1 MSELALRI
9 TDAEFVAN
17 TYIYGDN
24 RSNVGGLHVI
34 NSFTGGSTVRS
45 DNFTWNGPH
54 ATTATVAQYF
64 EQHSYLFTKDELVA
78 GAGISITPN
87 DSDQTLTIAAT
98 GAPSPGGNDR
108 RLFKAAMTDKTL
120 AISSTALTYAEVMQ
134 LAAVQVNVGT
144 FTLAQDTVNSLTRVV
159 APIEGVYLCKLHVAL
174 SGGTNRARAVA
185 RFVIGSGGID
195 TLEPSHGESYVRG
208 QNPVTGGVIQ
218 DSFIALLAA
227 GDTVGVQVAVQGS
240 SNALTLEGSE
250 SDIELVRIS

>member
-54 ATTATVAQYF
+54 ATTDNVAQYV

-78 GAGISITPN
+78 GTGISITPN
-87 DSDQTLTIAAT
+87 DADQTLTISAS
-98 GAPSPGGNDR
+98 GGGGGGNDR

-185 RFVIGSGGID
+185 RFVIGSGGTD

-218 DSFIALLAA
+218 DSFIALLDA